1 MEEHLPVFL
10 VRPLARLV
18 PRGRY
23 RPEEKRKEKKRN
35 SFICGRVSNR
45 NSLKKTSKAKERSDR
60 NMILTPICMGNL
72 FKQLSLRDT
81 LYTFNSAKKHVRISF
96 LDGLSLYIGLT
107 GRPSVPA
114 APGSP
119 SFPLLP

>member
-1 MEEHLPVFL
+1 
-10 VRPLARLV
+10 
-18 PRGRY
+18 
-23 RPEEKRKEKKRN
+23 
-35 SFICGRVSNR
+35 
-45 NSLKKTSKAKERSDR
+45 
-60 NMILTPICMGNL
+60 MILTPICMGNL

-81 LYTFNSAKKHVRISF
+81 LYTFNSGEKHVGISF

-119 SFPLLP
+119 SLPLLP